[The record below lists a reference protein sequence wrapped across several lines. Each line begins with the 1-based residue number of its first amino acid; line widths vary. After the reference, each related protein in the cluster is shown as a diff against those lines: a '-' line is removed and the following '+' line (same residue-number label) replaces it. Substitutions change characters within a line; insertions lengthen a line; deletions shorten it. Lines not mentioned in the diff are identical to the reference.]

1 MIPTR
6 NARDYTWRTGGPVLL
21 STTQSAIMQTVSAG
35 VPHAFRPAAWNVRSR
50 VERLA
55 VPVLLLV
62 GWEAFSRSG
71 YLPPALLPPP
81 SAVLHALADWVFGY
95 DGSTQDYSGTWLRH
109 AFASTWRVFVG
120 FAIAGSFGVVIGTAI
135 GWSRSAEKS
144 LEPTLQM
151 LRPIPSVS
159 WIPLAIIWFGIADKP
174 AIFLVFLGA
183 FFPILMNTIHGVK
196 TIDRNLIRAGSMMG
210 VTERQLLWNIVV
222 PAALPSIFAGLR
234 IAIGSAWMLTVTA
247 EMVAVKSGVGYLLWD
262 SYYFL
267 RYDLVIASMVSIGLL
282 GYLSDLA
289 IKSLMNVVLR
299 WQRST
304 TVQGREG

>member
-1 MIPTR
+1 ME
-6 NARDYTWRTGGPVLL
+6 
-21 STTQSAIMQTVSAG
+21 
-35 VPHAFRPAAWNVRSR
+35 R
-50 VERLA
+50 VV
-55 VPVLLLV
+55 VPVLILA

-71 YLPPALLPPP
+71 YLPQSLLPPP
-81 SAVLHALADWVFGY
+81 SAVLHALGDWVFGL
-95 DGSTQDYSGTWLRH
+95 DASTQDYSGTWLRH
-109 AFASTWRVFVG
+109 ALSSTWRVLAG
-120 FAIAGSFGVVIGTAI
+120 FLIAGLSGVMIGTAI
-135 GWSRSAEKS
+135 GWSRSAEKA

-151 LRPIPSVS
+151 LRPVPPVS

-196 TIDRNLIRAGSMMG
+196 TIDRNLIRAGAMMG
-210 VTERQLLWNIVV
+210 ATGRQLLRHIVV

-247 EMVAVKSGVGYLLWD
+247 EMVAVKSGVGYVLWD

-267 RYDLVIASMVSIGLL
+267 RYDMVIASMVSIGLL
-282 GYLSDLA
+282 GYLSDFT
-289 IKSLMNVVLR
+289 IKRVMSAVLR
-299 WQRST
+299 WQRTT